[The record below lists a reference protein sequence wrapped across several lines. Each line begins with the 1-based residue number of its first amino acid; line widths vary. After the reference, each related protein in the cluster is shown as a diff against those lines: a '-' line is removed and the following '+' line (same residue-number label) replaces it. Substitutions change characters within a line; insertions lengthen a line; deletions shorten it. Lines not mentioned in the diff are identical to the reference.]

1 MEENLFEIERIIG
14 FEALYYSMRK
24 CQKGVIW
31 KDSVAS
37 YRMNGIE
44 RTLKLSEQ
52 LIEGKYS
59 PSPMCKFKIMSPKPR
74 EIASVSFRD
83 RVYQRSLNDNYVY
96 PVMTRSFIYDNFACQ
111 KGKGTDAA
119 RERLKEFLRRYYRKH
134 GADGYV
140 AQFDIHG
147 YYPTMDH
154 RATELTFQKKLN
166 PEIFERVQR
175 VLHQQY
181 DGDAGYYAGSQLI
194 QIAGI
199 SILDSMDH
207 YIKEKLRA
215 RFYIRYMDDFLIISH
230 DREYLEKCMKE
241 IIDYLTGLRFTVNEK
256 KTRIYPLR
264 SGIDFLGFTF
274 SLTATGKVL
283 MQIRSE
289 NVKRQ
294 RRKLVRLVKRSR
306 SGLIPREKVDE
317 SYAAWRNHASKG
329 NSYKLLKRMDT
340 YYKNLWREKDG
351 TGEETQR
358 IDR

>member
-31 KDSVAS
+31 KDSAAS